1 LYLFFEKFTRLSWIA
16 IIGRSLNAVVRLC
29 AVFLMVTSVASSPH
43 ALQNSGETR
52 KIVVYTSNG
61 CHKCSVLKKWLIAA
75 NRQFE
80 ERNLEN
86 VDVMAELVMKD
97 AVVLSAPA
105 LEVGAAVYTEDQFFD
120 GEMLSTERLM
130 SILGGNGN
138 GQP

>member
-1 LYLFFEKFTRLSWIA
+1 
-16 IIGRSLNAVVRLC
+16 
-29 AVFLMVTSVASSPH
+29 MVTSVASSPH
-43 ALQNSGETR
+43 ALQNSSEMQ
-52 KIVVYTSNG
+52 KIIVYTSSG
-61 CHKCSVLKKWLIAA
+61 CHKCSALKNWLLAA

-97 AVVLSAPA
+97 VVVLSAPA

-120 GEMLSTERLM
+120 GDMLSTERLTG
-130 SILGGNGN
+130 ILGGNGN